1 MEALG
6 VLMFAGMLVPGI
18 VIIAV
23 GAVSLRRAR
32 NVMRCGL
39 SWLAIAV
46 GALLEVL
53 LGISVVSERVP
64 ENTLPLV
71 SMVGIGVV
79 GFIFWVTV
87 LADCLKNETRTGKER
102 RVWALAIVFTSV
114 VGAGLYCLV
123 RRPKR
128 VKELGR

>member
-1 MEALG
+1 
-6 VLMFAGMLVPGI
+6 MFAGMLVPGI

-23 GAVSLRRAR
+23 GAVGLRRAR
-32 NVMRCGL
+32 NVMRRGL

-53 LGISVVSERVP
+53 LGVSVVSEQVP

-87 LADCLKNETRTGKER
+87 LADCLKNESRKDNKR
-102 RVWALAIVFTSV
+102 RVWALVIVFTLV
-114 VGAGLYCLV
+114 VGAVLYCLL

-128 VKELGR
+128 VAELSR

>member
-18 VIIAV
+18 VIIVV
-23 GAVSLRRAR
+23 GVVGLRRAR
-32 NVMRCGL
+32 SVMRRGL

-46 GALLEVL
+46 GSWLEVMQG
-53 LGISVVSERVP
+53 LGVAPYEVP

-71 SMVGIGVV
+71 AIAGIGVA
-79 GFIFWVTV
+79 GFILRVTV
-87 LADCLKNETRTGKER
+87 LADCLINERRESKER
-102 RVWALAIVFTSV
+102 RVWARVIVFTSV
-114 VGAGLYCLV
+114 VGAGLYCFL

-128 VKELGR
+128 VAELSR

>member
-1 MEALG
+1 MG

-23 GAVSLRRAR
+23 GAVGLRRAR
-32 NVMRCGL
+32 NVMRRGL

-53 LGISVVSERVP
+53 LGVSVVSEQVP

-87 LADCLKNETRTGKER
+87 LADCLKNESRKDNKR
-102 RVWALAIVFTSV
+102 RVWALVIVFTLV
-114 VGAGLYCLV
+114 VGAVLYCLL

-128 VKELGR
+128 VAELSR

>member
-1 MEALG
+1 MG
-6 VLMFAGMLVPGI
+6 VVMFAGMLVPGI
-18 VIIAV
+18 VIIVV
-23 GAVSLRRAR
+23 GVVGLRRR
-32 NVMRCGL
+32 RDVMMRGL

-53 LGISVVSERVP
+53 LGLSAVSERLP

-71 SMVGIGVV
+71 SMVGIGVA
-79 GFIFWVTV
+79 GFIFWATV
-87 LADCLKNETRTGKER
+87 LADCLINERREGKER
-102 RVWALAIVFTSV
+102 RVWALVIVFTSV

-128 VKELGR
+128 VAKLSR